1 MRILLLASLVPAL
14 AAALSTSNSF
24 HEALTLHPL
33 PDGKLS
39 VLFEFTTYFAS
50 ASTGSSL
57 RELLSAPIP
66 SSLSSVDVDV
76 LRTIT
81 SLPHPAFSVAATGAQ
96 QRLRTDRLVRCGTMG
111 STAFR
116 RSRTAA
122 LRVGRWWRGSKR
134 LAEEQW
140 G

>member
-57 RELLSAPIP
+57 RELLSTLLP
-66 SSLSSVDVDV
+66 SSL
-76 LRTIT
+76 
-81 SLPHPAFSVAATGAQ
+81 
-96 QRLRTDRLVRCGTMG
+96 
-111 STAFR
+111 
-116 RSRTAA
+116 
-122 LRVGRWWRGSKR
+122 
-134 LAEEQW
+134 
-140 G
+140 